1 MGQGKSSLSSY
12 DRSLNEQNAIPA
24 LNFLGSNL
32 SWHRLDDGVMGGRSE
47 TLHESSEET
56 NILHFKGT
64 INTDG
69 GGFTSIRAPIPSS
82 GLPKNIEALR
92 MKFRGDGKTYKVLL
106 SDGKKSTG
114 APSSRS
120 PTWQIDLPTQKC
132 GDYEEIV
139 LPLKDFKP
147 FFGPP
152 RPSAEEKKKCKL
164 VLSELRQIGCM
175 LSLKLSDGRP
185 NPPET
190 FGEGIFDFSLEID
203 SIIPVNGPN

>member
-1 MGQGKSSLSSY
+1 MGQVMRMMRY

-106 SDGKKSTG
+106 SNGNAGGPFSRN
-114 APSSRS
+114 PS
-120 PTWQIDLPTQKC
+120 WQIDLPTQKC

-147 FFGPP
+147 SFGGSTLDSKGYSLEASDI
-152 RPSAEEKKKCKL
+152 RE
-164 VLSELRQIGCM
+164 IGFM
-175 LSLKLSDGRP
+175 LSLKLSDGRS

-203 SIIPVNGPN
+203 SMWCDNSSK